1 MKKLTRL
8 KCLSSLI
15 LALAAA
21 LSLTACS
28 ADTASGVFPELS
40 QIVGEI
46 IQTAEESSPVT
57 REFFQTQEPEEQS
70 AEPER
75 PDVPQTPGEGQVGFP
90 QTDEES
96 VQPDA
101 PPESSPVTRE
111 FFQTQEPEKQS
122 AEPERPDVPLTSGE
136 GQEGFPQT
144 DEESVQPDAPTE
156 SSPVTRE
163 FFQTQEPEEQSAEP
177 ERPDVPQTPGEGQVG
192 FPQTDEESVQPDAP
206 PESSPVTR
214 EFFQTQE
221 PEKQSAEPERP
232 DVPLTSGEGQEGF
245 PQTDE
250 ESVQPDAPTESSIAE
265 DGSYTTKEDVA
276 LYIHTYG
283 KLPQNFITKKQAR
296 ELGWGGGSLE
306 PYAPGMCIGG
316 DRFGNYEGL
325 LPEGHSYT
333 ECDVNTLGAS
343 SRGAERIIF
352 SSDGLIYYTGDHYA
366 SFTLLYGEE

>member
-8 KCLSSLI
+8 KCLSCLI

-57 REFFQTQEPEEQS
+57 REFFQTQEPEEQP
-70 AEPER
+70 AKPER
-75 PDVPQTPGEGQVGFP
+75 PDVPQTP
-90 QTDEES
+90 
-96 VQPDA
+96 
-101 PPESSPVTRE
+101 
-111 FFQTQEPEKQS
+111 
-122 AEPERPDVPLTSGE
+122 
-136 GQEGFPQT
+136 
-144 DEESVQPDAPTE
+144 
-156 SSPVTRE
+156 
-163 FFQTQEPEEQSAEP
+163 
-177 ERPDVPQTPGEGQVG
+177 
-192 FPQTDEESVQPDAP
+192 
-206 PESSPVTR
+206 
-214 EFFQTQE
+214 
-221 PEKQSAEPERP
+221 
-232 DVPLTSGEGQEGF
+232 GEGQEGF

-316 DRFGNYEGL
+316 DRFGNYRGSAAGGSQL
-325 LPEGHSYT
+325 YRVRRKHAGSLQPW
-333 ECDVNTLGAS
+333 
-343 SRGAERIIF
+343 RGADNILIGRADILHWRPLRELHIIIRR
-352 SSDGLIYYTGDHYA
+352 GINHENTYHRRCLHRQHVHYPRQIHCRVRFRGVLRRDPGFA
-366 SFTLLYGEE
+366 ARLPL

>member
-75 PDVPQTPGEGQVGFP
+75 PDVP
-90 QTDEES
+90 
-96 VQPDA
+96 
-101 PPESSPVTRE
+101 
-111 FFQTQEPEKQS
+111 
-122 AEPERPDVPLTSGE
+122 LTSGD

-177 ERPDVPQTPGEGQVG
+177 ERPDVP
-192 FPQTDEESVQPDAP
+192 
-206 PESSPVTR
+206 
-214 EFFQTQE
+214 
-221 PEKQSAEPERP
+221 
-232 DVPLTSGEGQEGF
+232 LTSGDGQEGF

-250 ESVQPDAPTESSIAE
+250 ESVQPDAPTESSPVTREFFQTQEPEEQPAKPERPDVPQTSGEGQVGFPQTDEESAQPDAPPESSIAE

-343 SRGAERIIF
+343 SRGAERIVF

>member
-75 PDVPQTPGEGQVGFP
+75 PDVPQTPGEGQEGFP
-90 QTDEES
+90 QT
-96 VQPDA
+96 P
-101 PPESSPVTRE
+101 
-111 FFQTQEPEKQS
+111 
-122 AEPERPDVPLTSGE
+122 GE

-144 DEESVQPDAPTE
+144 DEESAQP
-156 SSPVTRE
+156 SSP
-163 FFQTQEPEEQSAEP
+163 P
-177 ERPDVPQTPGEGQVG
+177 
-192 FPQTDEESVQPDAP
+192 
-206 PESSPVTR
+206 
-214 EFFQTQE
+214 
-221 PEKQSAEPERP
+221 
-232 DVPLTSGEGQEGF
+232 
-245 PQTDE
+245 
-250 ESVQPDAPTESSIAE
+250 ESSIAE

-325 LPEGHSYT
+325 LPDGHSYT

-343 SRGAERIIF
+343 SRGAERIVF